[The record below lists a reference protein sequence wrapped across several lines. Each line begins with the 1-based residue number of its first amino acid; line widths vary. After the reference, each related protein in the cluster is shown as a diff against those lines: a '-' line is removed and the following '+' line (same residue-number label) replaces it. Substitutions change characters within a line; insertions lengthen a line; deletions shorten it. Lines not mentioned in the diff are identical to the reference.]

1 MDFEQWL
8 DQVDPEFMSI
18 VSCKE
23 TKRGKKI
30 KTITCRVK
38 PRLEGEAKRSERVIS
53 EYPSYKIEVKRG
65 EYNPFTTK

>member
-1 MDFEQWL
+1 
-8 DQVDPEFMSI
+8 MSI
-18 VSCKE
+18 VSCKG
-23 TKRGKKI
+23 TKKRQKDHL

-65 EYNPFTTK
+65 EYNTFTTK